1 MVKFKFLFQ
10 VEPSQQLIGYNEDV
24 KNETKYSVNGMYS
37 YGIRDIS
44 LNDEGKYECI
54 LFPKSV
60 AAYLTVA
67 GENSKIHSNSKY
79 M

>member
-1 MVKFKFLFQ
+1 
-10 VEPSQQLIGYNEDV
+10 
-24 KNETKYSVNGMYS
+24 MYS
-37 YGIRDIS
+37 YSIRDIS

-67 GENSKIHSNSKY
+67 GENSKVHSNSKY
-79 M
+79 MLMLHFYEKRWTGADPGGARAPPLDPRF

>member
-1 MVKFKFLFQ
+1 MVKFLFQ

-24 KNETKYSVNGMYS
+24 KNETKYSVSGMFS
-37 YGIRDIS
+37 YTMHDIS
-44 LNDEGKYECI
+44 MNDEGKYECI

-67 GENSKIHSNSKY
+67 GENSTVHSNSK
-79 M
+79 